1 MLPRVGKRDLLLFSM
16 GSTRLVRAPSVKLLD
31 TRCFPPLDYFDS
43 ILIYKEVLRS
53 RSSVQGDP
61 FFGRRR
67 RWSSEHHETDNAYC
81 GPRAGVGG
89 V

>member
-1 MLPRVGKRDLLLFSM
+1 MTIHVPFLRRFLNGIDEIGESTLSEIVRYKRCS
-16 GSTRLVRAPSVKLLD
+16 
-31 TRCFPPLDYFDS
+31 PPLSYFDS
-43 ILIYKEVLRS
+43 ILIYKDVLRS

-89 V
+89 I